1 MRGWGDDGWWI
12 GGPQRSFRRMNPLK
26 CVAEWSPFDR
36 TVIHLQVNN
45 GKGRGTP
52 IYLPNRP
59 KGGGRRRGGG
69 KQKSIHPNRNTETP
83 QFFFPFLFFFSLD
96 EFSRRNSSRNEPSI
110 DTLFYCLTFV
120 KSLYRLVIIKLF
132 LMKFSFGLDFHN
144 CLKCSQQQWRERER
158 ETSLRPFIQTYIS
171 ITGKE
176 GVVIFGRGGEK
187 VPIMDGSGGEFAWLV
202 ANVYNN
208 LWRSFRAIAPAPK
221 KKKKIGFESDG
232 TPFH

>member
-52 IYLPNRP
+52 IYLPNRQRVGEE
-59 KGGGRRRGGG
+59 GGEGG

-83 QFFFPFLFFFSLD
+83 QFFFPFLSFFIFLSNFH
-96 EFSRRNSSRNEPSI
+96 EEIRRETNHLSI
-110 DTLFYCLTFV
+110 PLFYCLTFV

-132 LMKFSFGLDFHN
+132 LMEFSFRLDFHN

-158 ETSLRPFIQTYIS
+158 ETFSPPIYSNLYIDH
-171 ITGKE
+171 
-176 GVVIFGRGGEK
+176 R
-187 VPIMDGSGGEFAWLV
+187 
-202 ANVYNN
+202 
-208 LWRSFRAIAPAPK
+208 
-221 KKKKIGFESDG
+221 
-232 TPFH
+232 

>member
-1 MRGWGDDGWWI
+1 M
-12 GGPQRSFRRMNPLK
+12 
-26 CVAEWSPFDR
+26 
-36 TVIHLQVNN
+36 
-45 GKGRGTP
+45 GRGAVHPFICRTGQ
-52 IYLPNRP
+52 RVGEE
-59 KGGGRRRGGG
+59 GGEGG

-176 GVVIFGRGGEK
+176 GLVIFGRGGEK
-187 VPIMDGSGGEFAWLV
+187 VPIMDRSGGSL
-202 ANVYNN
+202 
-208 LWRSFRAIAPAPK
+208 R
-221 KKKKIGFESDG
+221 D
-232 TPFH
+232 

>member
-69 KQKSIHPNRNTETP
+69 EAEEHPPEQKYRNSTI
-83 QFFFPFLFFFSLD
+83 FFSFPFLFYFSL

-132 LMKFSFGLDFHN
+132 LMKFSFRLDFDN
-144 CLKCSQQQWRERER
+144 CLKCSQQWRERER
-158 ETSLRPFIQTYIS
+158 ETFSPPIYSNLYIDH
-171 ITGKE
+171 
-176 GVVIFGRGGEK
+176 R
-187 VPIMDGSGGEFAWLV
+187 
-202 ANVYNN
+202 
-208 LWRSFRAIAPAPK
+208 
-221 KKKKIGFESDG
+221 
-232 TPFH
+232 